1 MKRSGLRDHRLK
13 LMLSAPFG
21 LPLSISLL
29 FISLLCNACEWK
41 EPRRPRKSTALS
53 DSGSQAKK
61 SQTLDSPKSSANNSP
76 KSTRATKAG
85 SKARPPKQ
93 VAQVTQPKAQIIELL
108 SPEEQLRQRDYLL
121 TIDPDGPPLIHLKE
135 LTISSDV
142 VNRAPKDTQSFIDRR
157 QKYVFTYLRVR
168 NFEKPQKIQIKW
180 IHDEEIVQLDRLQ
193 VGISP
198 RWRTWSSL
206 RFNKTKKRLGEWRV
220 EVSTGEGKLIGLTHF
235 VRQKLSK

>member
-1 MKRSGLRDHRLK
+1 MLLK
-13 LMLSAPFG
+13 L
-21 LPLSISLL
+21 
-29 FISLLCNACEWK
+29 
-41 EPRRPRKSTALS
+41 
-53 DSGSQAKK
+53 
-61 SQTLDSPKSSANNSP
+61 
-76 KSTRATKAG
+76 G
-85 SKARPPKQ
+85 SKARLPKQ
-93 VAQVTQPKAQIIELL
+93 IAQVTQPKAQAIEPL
-108 SPEEQLRQRDYLL
+108 SPEEELRQRDYLL

-157 QKYVFTYLRVR
+157 QKHVFTYLRVR

-180 IHDEEIVQLDRLQ
+180 IYNEEIVQLDRLQ

-235 VRQKLSK
+235 VRQKVSK